1 MLFRLESSTVVDGE
15 SVLPLARVKEH
26 LEVDSDYRDPLIEI
40 FRDAAIDLVQQYTMR
55 RLALNDVADPVL
67 WRGNGFGSAPRGI
80 LRLGVGPVHS
90 VLAIN
95 YRDSQGAAAVMPL
108 TDVVHSGG
116 SEIEPAAGK
125 NWPDV
130 DGGLDCA
137 VISLRVGYEAG
148 KVPGALIS
156 AMLLMIGHLYANRES
171 VVIGTMTAELPLGF
185 EALCDKYRDPVI

>member
-1 MLFRLESSTVVDGE
+1 MLFRLESSAVVDGE

-40 FRDAAIDLVQQYTMR
+40 FRNAAIDLVQQYTMR
-55 RLALNDVADPVL
+55 RLTLNDVADPVL

-90 VLAIN
+90 VLAIH
-95 YRDSQGAAAVMPL
+95 YRDSQGAPAVMPVA
-108 TDVVHSGG
+108 DVVHSGG
-116 SEIEPAAGK
+116 SEIQLAAGK

-137 VISLRVGYEAG
+137 VIKLRVGYETG
-148 KVPGALIS
+148 KVPSALIS

-171 VVIGTMTAELPLGF
+171 VITGTVTATLPLGF